1 MPPRSKQTR
10 KTAFVMV
17 GLPARGKT
25 FIARK
30 VGRYLSWLGFKTRV
44 FNVGTY
50 RRERLGSQQPHSF
63 FDPNNETG
71 NSARME
77 MARIALDDLLDW
89 VQTGGEIAIYDAT
102 NSTRDRRAFVRDR
115 CEAAGMRV
123 VFLESICND
132 PRIIDENVRHTK
144 SRMPDYVGVDPEIA
158 VRDFLQRIEHY
169 VSAYEEVQ
177 EDEGSAIKIID
188 VGHTVVAHGIDGYI
202 PARVVFFLLNFH
214 LEFRP
219 IWITRHGESE
229 FNVQGRIGGDASLSP
244 AGIGYAEKLRDH
256 LEQHMDP
263 RLVVWT
269 STLRRTTETA
279 ERLGL
284 PYVSWRALDE
294 IDAGYC
300 DGMTY
305 AEIAE
310 SLPAEFAARAA
321 DKFRY
326 RYPRGESYQDVIQ
339 RLEPIIFEVER
350 DKSPILVIGHQ
361 AVLRALYA
369 YMMDKAPEECP
380 RIPIPLHTLIQLT
393 PTAYG
398 CDEKRFAL
406 PPPPVDAEGFRE
418 LDGGP
423 TGTTLPPAR

>member
-1 MPPRSKQTR
+1 MGHLAKQTR
-10 KTAFVMV
+10 KLVFVMV

-30 VGRYLSWLGFKTRV
+30 VARYLSWLGLKTRV
-44 FNVGTY
+44 FNVGLY
-50 RRERLGSQQPHSF
+50 RRERLGSHQPHSF
-63 FDPNNETG
+63 FDPTNEAG
-71 NSARME
+71 NAARLE
-77 MARIALDDLLDW
+77 MAKIALDDLEQWMKD
-89 VQTGGEIAIYDAT
+89 GGEIAIYDAT
-102 NSTRDRRAFVRDR
+102 NSTRERRTYVRDR
-115 CEAAGMRV
+115 CEGAGLKV

-132 PRIIDENVRHTK
+132 QRVIDQNVRLTK
-144 SRMPDYVGVDPEIA
+144 SRMPDYAGIDPEEA
-158 VRDFLQRIEHY
+158 VKDFLKRIEHY
-169 VSAYEEVQ
+169 ADAYEGVE
-177 EDEGSAIKIID
+177 EDEGSCISIVD
-188 VGHTVVAHGIDGYI
+188 VGRTVVAHRIEGYI

-244 AGIGYAEKLRDH
+244 AGIQYAEQLAHFVKNKL
-256 LEQHMDP
+256 QP
-263 RLVVWT
+263 TPVVWT
-269 STLRRTTETA
+269 STLRRTTETG

-284 PYVSWRALDE
+284 PTTAWRALDE

-310 SLPAEFAARAA
+310 NLPQEFAARAA
-321 DKFRY
+321 DKLRY

-339 RLEPIIFEVER
+339 RLEPIILEIER
-350 DKSPILVIGHQ
+350 EQSPILIIGHQ

-369 YMMDKAPEECP
+369 YMMDKSPEECP
-380 RIPIPLHTLIQLT
+380 RIPIPLHTIIQLT

-398 CDEKRFAL
+398 CDETRFAL
-406 PPPPVDAEGFRE
+406 PPAPLDAEGFRE
-418 LDGGP
+418 V
-423 TGTTLPPAR
+423 